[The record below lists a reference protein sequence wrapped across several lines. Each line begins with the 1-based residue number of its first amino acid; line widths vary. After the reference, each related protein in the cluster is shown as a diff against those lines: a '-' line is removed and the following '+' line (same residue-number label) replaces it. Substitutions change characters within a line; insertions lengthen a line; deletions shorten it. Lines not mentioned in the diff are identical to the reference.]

1 MLIQSQQAVQKES
14 SVPSAP
20 ATGPQSAEQQRQLI
34 MQIMNMTPEQINM
47 LPPGQREQVLQLRQ
61 QIQQQQQQ
69 QRA

>member
-1 MLIQSQQAVQKES
+1 MLIQSQQAVQRES

-20 ATGPQSAEQQRQLI
+20 AAGPQSAEQQRQLI

-47 LPPGQREQVLQLRQ
+47 LPPGQREQVMQLRQ